1 MKTDK
6 RNRKRRTLK
15 GGAAVEPSVS
25 TGDKEIK
32 NSKDVLAFIK
42 GFTLPDEFEGL
53 EYLSQYI
60 EQNRG
65 IISKKLTQDTFYGFR
80 NRSGVTKS
88 GFKTALDKNTKD
100 FFHSD
105 GLLTMLDIMCFFK
118 NYECEKASKRVA
130 NQKNFGVFM
139 YNRSYY
145 GCMELFSCRDKAD
158 KAQSEQSKTDRISD
172 KIAHLCLEIDSKVI
186 EKKNKPYKFI
196 GDTNDIIREIY
207 QISDVSDKYTKQIYI
222 DDKKA
227 DYSRM
232 NTRIYEDIAETA
244 GVIDSWAPV
253 PRAAAAKDAAADA
266 ANAQAAKAAAN
277 MADSQQYRGYS
288 MAAAGGYRTRRRR
301 TKRRRSRK
309 NVL

>member
-1 MKTDK
+1 
-6 RNRKRRTLK
+6 
-15 GGAAVEPSVS
+15 
-25 TGDKEIK
+25 
-32 NSKDVLAFIK
+32 
-42 GFTLPDEFEGL
+42 
-53 EYLSQYI
+53 
-60 EQNRG
+60 
-65 IISKKLTQDTFYGFR
+65 
-80 NRSGVTKS
+80 
-88 GFKTALDKNTKD
+88 
-100 FFHSD
+100 
-105 GLLTMLDIMCFFK
+105 
-118 NYECEKASKRVA
+118 
-130 NQKNFGVFM
+130 
-139 YNRSYY
+139 
-145 GCMELFSCRDKAD
+145 LFSCRDKAD
-158 KAQSEQSKTDRISD
+158 KAQSVKAEAD
-172 KIAHLCLEIDSKVI
+172 KMNNIASLCLEIDSKVI